1 MEGPIS
7 VTDQTQKNRVYLISD
22 FINLNKKLKL
32 KPYPMLEK
40 NEMWF
45 KLERF
50 KYDTSLDLNIGYY
63 YM

>member
-7 VTDQTQKNRVYLISD
+7 VTDQTKKNRVYLISD

-40 NEMWF
+40 NEM
-45 KLERF
+45 
-50 KYDTSLDLNIGYY
+50 
-63 YM
+63 